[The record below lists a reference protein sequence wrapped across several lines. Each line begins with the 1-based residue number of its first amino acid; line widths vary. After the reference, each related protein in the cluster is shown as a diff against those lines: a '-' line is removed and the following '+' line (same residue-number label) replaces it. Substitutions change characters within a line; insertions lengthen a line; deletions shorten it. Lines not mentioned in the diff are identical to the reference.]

1 MCEELQQ
8 EYIMNLHS
16 PKREN
21 QENLLGKE
29 IWKPGDSPRSL
40 SRGYH
45 KHLIVMYENNNTGI
59 PFNRIY

>member
-1 MCEELQQ
+1 
-8 EYIMNLHS
+8 MNLHF

-40 SRGYH
+40 SPSYH
-45 KHLIVMYENNNTGI
+45 KHLIIMFSTNNTGI